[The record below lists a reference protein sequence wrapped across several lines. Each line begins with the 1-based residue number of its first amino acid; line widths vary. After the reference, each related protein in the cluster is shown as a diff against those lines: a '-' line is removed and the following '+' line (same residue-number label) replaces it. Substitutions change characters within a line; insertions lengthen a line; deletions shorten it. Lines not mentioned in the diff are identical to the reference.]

1 LTTEFEFGYF
11 TSAVI
16 SAQKNA
22 DFPVKVS
29 PHRSFD
35 LFNQICSYCLPAT
48 NCVCDFGTSR
58 LENANIFLTF
68 SLTYAK

>member
-35 LFNQICSYCLPAT
+35 LFNQIAVIACQRPTAFVILAQ
-48 NCVCDFGTSR
+48 VVWKMQ
-58 LENANIFLTF
+58 TF
-68 SLTYAK
+68 S

>member
-1 LTTEFEFGYF
+1 LTEFLLHKALESCYF

-22 DFPVKVS
+22 SFPIKVS

-35 LFNQICSYCLPAT
+35 LSNQIAVIACQQL
-48 NCVCDFGTSR
+48 R
-58 LENANIFLTF
+58 L
-68 SLTYAK
+68 